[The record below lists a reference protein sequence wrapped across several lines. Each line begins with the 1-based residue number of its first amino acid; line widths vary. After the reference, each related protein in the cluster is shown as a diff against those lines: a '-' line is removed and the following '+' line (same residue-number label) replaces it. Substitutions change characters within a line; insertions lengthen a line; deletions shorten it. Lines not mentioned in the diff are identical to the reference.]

1 MACYIIDVRTIV
13 LYANETELTMCSS
26 DEADIFLDSRGSKGD
41 VFPEQ
46 NAMVSGIFAGFP
58 NFSMILTSIV
68 MLRILEYF
76 SGVLILTTNR
86 VKSIDY
92 AIISRISYAIMS
104 RISYA
109 IKFKELILEHQKTI
123 FRNFLSQAKKKGL
136 IKVGEKEKIDA
147 MVNQFKSQDK
157 LNGRDIRTM
166 FTTAQSRGKGRL
178 TAENMN
184 EIHEQ
189 LQSFKYDMDKLY
201 ILAERNSVVQ

>member
-13 LYANETELTMCSS
+13 LYANETELTMCLS

-46 NAMVSGIFAGFP
+46 NAMVSGMFAGFP

-86 VKSIDY
+86 VKSID
-92 AIISRISYAIMS
+92 YAIMS

>member
-1 MACYIIDVRTIV
+1 
-13 LYANETELTMCSS
+13 
-26 DEADIFLDSRGSKGD
+26 
-41 VFPEQ
+41 
-46 NAMVSGIFAGFP
+46 
-58 NFSMILTSIV
+58 
-68 MLRILEYF
+68 MLRLLEYF

-92 AIISRISYAIMS
+92 AVMS

-109 IKFKELILEHQKTI
+109 IKFKELTLEHQKTI
-123 FRNFLSQAKKKGL
+123 YRNFLSQAKKKGL
-136 IKVGEKEKIDA
+136 IKAGEKERIDE
-147 MVNQFKSQDK
+147 MVNLFKSKEK
-157 LNGRDIRTM
+157 LNGRDIRTL

-189 LQSFKYDMDKLY
+189 LQSFKDDMNTLY